1 MKRLVIWMVIIVI
14 SFRMCSGSRFQ
25 QNPSTAQNWETFKKE
40 MLEQPEEMRGLIDRI
55 RSFIHTVFEALK
67 SSSFPT
73 AVAKNISQLCK
84 QDSLD
89 YVHNLYSL
97 NSLWALQSKLI
108 QLLHKWQYVVTLRA
122 LSLTLAP
129 HEVIII
135 M

>member
-14 SFRMCSGSRFQ
+14 SFRMCSGSRSQ
-25 QNPSTAQNWETFKKE
+25 QNPSAAQNWETFKKE

-108 QLLHKWQYVVTLRA
+108 QLLHK
-122 LSLTLAP
+122 
-129 HEVIII
+129 
-135 M
+135 